1 MTEYTRSQHTDRRH
15 DPSEL
20 PTHRTAFDPKTDRVS
35 EELICAV
42 SAVTG
47 VEPEELPIFSDA
59 IDPDAIDSLFRSHS
73 DGARSDELA
82 VEFEYSGVLVRVSSD
97 GVIELRSLDPSRGA

>member
-1 MTEYTRSQHTDRRH
+1 MTEYTRSQHTDQPH
-15 DPSEL
+15 DSSGL
-20 PTHRTAFDPKTDRVS
+20 PMHQTTFDPKTDRVS

-47 VEPEELPIFSDA
+47 TEPEELPIFSDV
-59 IDPDAIDSLFRSHS
+59 IDPDAIDRLFGSHS
-73 DGARSDELA
+73 DRARSDELA

-97 GVIELRSLDPSRGA
+97 GAIELRSLDSSCGA